1 MMYRFIEWVGRWSM
15 LDIFVIAI
23 LVALV
28 NFGNLAS
35 IEANLGAAAFASV
48 VVLTML
54 AAVTFDPGLSGTTP
68 IWTTRMSDLPSPKKH
83 KTLELVGDLLPLV
96 AWLSGPGWLA
106 RLRPGRGVDPGAL
119 REQRWHPGEDRGAV
133 QGHRGRQGRRA
144 GCQRRYQG
152 RGGHH
157 RNGQGGAPVP
167 EQGYPLLA
175 GQAAGFPG
183 WRHRPG
189 NPGIWRLH
197 RGRSGEGREG
207 RTQLHRAEAAAP
219 FRQAARPAPDPQ
231 GRSPGLP
238 GAGQPGVLPADPGRP
253 GEELPVGR

>member
-1 MMYRFIEWVGRWSM
+1 MITGAAQMDG
-15 LDIFVIAI
+15 AI
-23 LVALV
+23 LVC
-28 NFGNLAS
+28 S
-35 IEANLGAAAFASV
+35 AADGPMPQTREHILLSRQVGVPYIV
-48 VVLTML
+48 VFLNKADM
-54 AAVTFDPGLSGTTP
+54 VTQD
-68 IWTTRMSDLPSPKKH
+68 
-83 KTLELVGDLLPLV
+83 LELVGDLG
-96 AWLSGPGWLA
+96 AAAGGPGYRGLAGLA
-106 RLRPGRGVDPGAL
+106 RLRPGRGADPGAL
-119 REQRWHPGEDRGAV
+119 REQRWHPGEEDRGAV

-189 NPGIWRLH
+189 NPGLWSLH

-219 FRQAARPAPDPQ
+219 PFRQAARPAPDPQ
-231 GRSPGLP
+231 GRYPWQPPPICPSPAP
-238 GAGQPGVLPADPGRP
+238 SRA
-253 GEELPVGR
+253 